1 MSGGNGSTQPA
12 ARQGRGPWP
21 TPLRL
26 LDEALAD
33 GLLPRAWLQEVLGA
47 DPWEEAVEGFGR
59 LLGHDLGHGRGRLP
73 PEEVERQVELLLD
86 REARHEVLERYAV
99 FQAAGSAAL
108 YVLGRQDDRE
118 SLPAILVEGIAAR
131 QVTIPGALGLLG
143 RCARGNEVLARRWM
157 DELLRG
163 LSDRSLDL
171 VGLGEEATEEPPD
184 GDGDDAA

>member
-1 MSGGNGSTQPA
+1 MTGGNGPAQPA

-26 LDEALAD
+26 LDQALAD
-33 GLLPRAWLQEVLGA
+33 GLLSRAWLEEVLGD
-47 DPWEEAVEGFGR
+47 DPWEDAIKGFGR
-59 LLGHDLGHGRGRLP
+59 LLGHDLGRGGRRLP
-73 PEEVERQVELLLD
+73 REEVERQVELLLD
-86 REARHEVLERYAV
+86 GATRHEVLERYAV

-108 YVLGRQDDRE
+108 YVLARQDDRE
-118 SLPAILVEGIAAR
+118 SLPTILVEGIAGG

-163 LSDRSLDL
+163 LSDRSL
-171 VGLGEEATEEPPD
+171 GLLSRGEETEEEPPD